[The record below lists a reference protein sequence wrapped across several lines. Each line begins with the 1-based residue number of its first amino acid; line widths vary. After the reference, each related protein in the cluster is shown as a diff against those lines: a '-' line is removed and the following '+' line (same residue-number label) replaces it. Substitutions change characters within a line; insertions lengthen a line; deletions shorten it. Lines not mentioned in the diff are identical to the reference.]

1 MWLFVGGCIINHHS
15 LTLNMLKEAFFKCF
29 GKRDENVKPNPARIF
44 TRCLCQSLSGLG
56 TTALE
61 RTKTVVHPFNVQSVA
76 APKPI

>member
-1 MWLFVGGCIINHHS
+1 
-15 LTLNMLKEAFFKCF
+15 MLKEAFFKCF

-44 TRCLCQSLSGLG
+44 TKYDLCVVSNIQSLSGLG